1 LIEELVVCDPLTPVA
16 VVAEAELPGAPPGRT
31 VRLVLDLG
39 YATDEAAT
47 LVRDLTAGLATQIE
61 ATLTDPATDLS
72 AELAAALVALA
83 GALAQQP
90 ADRATVTTLNT
101 PLARAW
107 HAHPAGLGR

>member
-1 LIEELVVCDPLTPVA
+1 MCDPLTPIA

-31 VRLVLDLG
+31 ARLILDLG

-47 LVRDLTAGLATQIE
+47 LVRDLTEGVATQIK
-61 ATLTDPATDLS
+61 ARLTDPGTDLS
-72 AELAAALVALA
+72 AELAAALAALA
-83 GALAQQP
+83 GTLTEQP

-107 HAHPAGLGR
+107 HAHPAGSGR